1 MDSSVSRLTELVFIL
16 RTWFLELGVTEV
28 TTPILIDYPTAEPTI
43 SNLKINSIEKY
54 LRTSSEFELKK
65 ILIEK
70 DIDVFEIGHVFRAGE
85 EGAMHLTEFRMLE
98 WYRRNKSYKEL
109 MREIELLLKMIGIG
123 DEILYESYQKVFS
136 DNFHV
141 CPHQATDDD
150 LKSIISKYLSI
161 EPNSLVDRTELLD
174 SVNIALMNTKTF
186 RENVIFIY
194 DFPAELRGY
203 SELCSDLRYAKRF
216 ELYVKGVELVNG
228 YQEIIDVE
236 EQKKCFV
243 EENKIRLARG
253 IPSVRLDQDFLKV
266 LRNIDVEQYSGA
278 ALGVERLLAVLAR
291 ANNFSELEIY

>member
-141 CPHQATDDD
+141 CPHQASDDE

-174 SVNIALMNTKTF
+174 SVNIALMNTKIF

-236 EQKKCFV
+236 EQKDVLLK
-243 EENKIRLARG
+243 KIK
-253 IPSVRLDQDFLKV
+253 LDWHAGFPWLGWIKIFLK
-266 LRNIDVEQYSGA
+266 Y
-278 ALGVERLLAVLAR
+278 
-291 ANNFSELEIY
+291 